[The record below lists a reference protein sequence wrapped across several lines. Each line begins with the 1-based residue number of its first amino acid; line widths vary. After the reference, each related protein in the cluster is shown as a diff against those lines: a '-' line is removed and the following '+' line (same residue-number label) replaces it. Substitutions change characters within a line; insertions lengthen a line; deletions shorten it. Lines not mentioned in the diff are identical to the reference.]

1 MSDEL
6 RENVILEIL
15 SRCYVTRL
23 VVEHIADA
31 AIALIRDKTLE
42 EAAKVGDAYALKFH
56 AAANYHDAP
65 EAGNAAEIVAAA
77 IRAMKDKP

>member
-6 RENVILEIL
+6 REKMLAIVNKWP
-15 SRCYVTRL
+15 RTPAGA
-23 VVEHIADA
+23 IADA
-31 AIALIRDKTLE
+31 AIALARDAALE

-77 IRAMKDKP
+77 IRALKDKP